1 MRARL
6 IVHGGAWNIPEEY
19 ESDHLA
25 GVRRAVA
32 EVFPRLQEGAS
43 ALDAVEAAVKMLEE
57 DPTFNAGRG
66 AVLNAA
72 GEIELDAM
80 IMDGATLNLGAVAAI
95 QNILHPVTVA
105 RMVMERTEH
114 CLLVGAGAQRF
125 ARQMTVPE
133 VRPEELLTTRELEFY
148 QKTKED
154 LSFSTIRSFQSCP
167 TDHAHPADPAKNAG
181 RSTGCGTDAG
191 AASPRPLGT
200 VGAVAMDNEGNLA
213 AATSTG
219 GTAGKLP
226 GRVGDSPLAGAGTY
240 ADNACGAAS
249 ATGWGEAVMKTL
261 LAKTACDLMCNHPA
275 QAAADMAV
283 EMMRRRVQG
292 LAGIILVD
300 RRGDYGFAY
309 NTPKMAFA
317 YAESS
322 GKVVVHIK
330 KG

>member
-1 MRARL
+1 MKARL

-19 ESDHLA
+19 ETNHLA
-25 GVRRAVA
+25 GVRRTVA

-43 ALDAVEAAVKMLEE
+43 AMDTVEAAVRMLEE

-66 AVLNAA
+66 AALNAA
-72 GEIELDAM
+72 GKIELDAM

-105 RMVMERTEH
+105 RLVMERTEH
-114 CLLVGAGAQRF
+114 CLLVGAGALRF
-125 ARQMTVPE
+125 ARQMGIAE
-133 VRPEELLTTRELEFY
+133 VSPEELLTPRELEFY
-148 QKTKED
+148 RKTTSAP
-154 LSFSTIRSFQSCP
+154 SFRTTKPFQSCP
-167 TDHAHPADPAKNAG
+167 LD
-181 RSTGCGTDAG
+181 
-191 AASPRPLGT
+191 T

-240 ADNACGAAS
+240 ADNTCGAAS

-275 QAAADMAV
+275 QVAANMAV
-283 EMMRRRVQG
+283 EMIRKRVQG
-292 LAGIILVD
+292 LAGIILID
-300 RRGDYGFAY
+300 RHGDYGFAY
-309 NTPKMAFA
+309 STPKMAFA

-330 KG
+330 EE

>member
-1 MRARL
+1 MRAKL

-19 ESDHLA
+19 EADHLE
-25 GVRRAVA
+25 GVQRAVT
-32 EVFPRLQEGAS
+32 EVFPKLQDGAS

-80 IMDGATLNLGAVAAI
+80 IMDGATLNLGAVAAL

-105 RMVMERTEH
+105 RLVMERTEH

-125 ARQMTVPE
+125 ARQMAVPE
-133 VRPEELLTTRELEFY
+133 VQPEELLTTRELEFY
-148 QKTKED
+148 HKARKDPT
-154 LSFSTIRSFQSCP
+154 FRTIRPFQSCQ
-167 TDHAHPADPAKNAG
+167 TEG
-181 RSTGCGTDAG
+181 GTGAG
-191 AASPRPLGT
+191 AASPHPLGT
-200 VGAVAMDNEGNLA
+200 VGAVAMDNGGNLA

-249 ATGWGEAVMKTL
+249 STGWGEAVMKTL

-275 QAAADMAV
+275 QVAADMAV
-283 EMMRRRVQG
+283 EMMRQRVQG
-292 LAGIILVD
+292 LAGIILID

-309 NTPKMAFA
+309 STPKMAFA

-322 GKVVVHIK
+322 GKIVVHIK